1 MTETFIERI
10 EKYDHKINAVVVKTF
25 EEAIEAAKSA
35 DKDISQNKIK
45 GPLHGVPMTIKES
58 YNIKG
63 ESTNWGIPD
72 FKNNIAKKDS
82 LAVQRFKKA
91 GAHFIGKTN
100 VPLNLADFQ
109 SYNDIYGVTGNP
121 WDLKRTPGGS
131 SGGSAAAL
139 AAGFSSL
146 EAGSDI
152 GGSIR
157 NPAHYCGVFGHKP
170 SHGIVPSSGHELIP
184 NVPEPDLSVCGPL
197 AKSAKDLEIALNIM
211 AGPTDREAKG
221 WRLNLQECE
230 KTSLK
235 DFKIAIWNDDEL
247 APVSTEI
254 ARRCTEIGEKL
265 SSVGATVSFT
275 ARPQHD
281 ILKAEINYQ
290 LLLQSVMQSGM
301 SDEEFAHIEQLAA
314 NLEPNDDS
322 VEAILAKGTVLS
334 HRNWIRQNYRRE
346 QIKIS
351 WYEFFEDWDLLIC
364 PQLATTAIEHNHKKI
379 SERTITVDNHEQRY
393 FQQIFW
399 PGLAVNAHLPS
410 TVFPTGLSS
419 NNLPIGLQAIGG
431 AYMDKTTIKFA
442 ELYEKE
448 FNSFI
453 LPDLEK
459 TL

>member
-1 MTETFIERI
+1 
-10 EKYDHKINAVVVKTF
+10 
-25 EEAIEAAKSA
+25 
-35 DKDISQNKIK
+35 
-45 GPLHGVPMTIKES
+45 
-58 YNIKG
+58 
-63 ESTNWGIPD
+63 
-72 FKNNIAKKDS
+72 
-82 LAVQRFKKA
+82 
-91 GAHFIGKTN
+91 
-100 VPLNLADFQ
+100 
-109 SYNDIYGVTGNP
+109 
-121 WDLKRTPGGS
+121 
-131 SGGSAAAL
+131 
-139 AAGFSSL
+139 
-146 EAGSDI
+146 
-152 GGSIR
+152 
-157 NPAHYCGVFGHKP
+157 
-170 SHGIVPSSGHELIP
+170 
-184 NVPEPDLSVCGPL
+184 
-197 AKSAKDLEIALNIM
+197 M

-254 ARRCTEIGEKL
+254 SRRCTEIGEKL

-322 VEAILAKGTVLS
+322 VEAVLAKGTVLS

-448 FNSFI
+448 FNSFV